1 MPSRRP
7 FPECSRGCSIN
18 PFADRLLAWY
28 DRHGRHDL
36 PWKQQPTPYRV
47 WVSEVMLQQ
56 TRVATVLPYFQRF
69 MRQFPSLSALARADL
84 DQVLALWTGLGYYA
98 RARNLHRGARLV
110 QVECAG
116 RMPDTLAGLRALPG
130 IGRSTAA
137 AILALSHNQRHAI
150 LDGNVKRVLSRV
162 YAVPG
167 WPGRRAVEQR
177 LWALSDRVT
186 PDVRVADYTQAIM
199 DLGSSLCSR
208 GRPACAD
215 CPLAGLCAAHGAGNP
230 ADYPA
235 GRPKKVMPVRAG
247 TFLLLRD
254 GPTVLLRRRP
264 PAGLWGGLWGFPEC
278 DAGHDPGLWC
288 REHLGLEVSHYRTG
302 PVLRHTFSH
311 FHLDITPW
319 EARVENLSECV
330 MEQPG
335 SVWYK
340 PGQAP
345 PGGMSAPVVQLL
357 SGLTHMALHATPDK

>member
-1 MPSRRP
+1 MRAS
-7 FPECSRGCSIN
+7 S
-18 PFADRLLAWY
+18 FADRLLAWY
-28 DRHGRHDL
+28 DQHGRHDL

-56 TRVATVLPYFQRF
+56 TRVATVLPYYQRF
-69 MRQFPSLSALARADL
+69 IQSFPDLPTLARADL
-84 DQVLALWTGLGYYA
+84 DQVLAQWTGLGYYA

-110 QVECAG
+110 QADSGG
-116 RMPDTLAGLRALPG
+116 RMPDTLEGLQALPG

-137 AILALSHNQRHAI
+137 AILALSHDQRHAI

-162 YAVPG
+162 YAVTG
-167 WPGRRAVEQR
+167 WPGTSAVSKR
-177 LWALSDRVT
+177 LWALSEQVT
-186 PDVRVADYTQAIM
+186 PDIRAADYTQAIM

-208 GRPACAD
+208 TRPACED
-215 CPLAGLCAAHGAGNP
+215 CPLSGLCAAHIAGNP
-230 ADYPA
+230 TDYP
-235 GRPKKVMPVRAG
+235 GSRPKKVMPVRAG

-254 GPTVLLRRRP
+254 GPAVLLHRRP
-264 PAGLWGGLWGFPEC
+264 PAGLWGGLWGFPQC
-278 DAGHDPGLWC
+278 DTGQDPQRWC
-288 REHLGLEVSHYRTG
+288 REHLGLEVSHLRTG

-319 EARVENLSECV
+319 EARVENPVDRV

-345 PGGMSAPVVQLL
+345 PGGMPAPVVRLL
-357 SGLTHMALHATPDK
+357 SGLAHMAPRATSEK